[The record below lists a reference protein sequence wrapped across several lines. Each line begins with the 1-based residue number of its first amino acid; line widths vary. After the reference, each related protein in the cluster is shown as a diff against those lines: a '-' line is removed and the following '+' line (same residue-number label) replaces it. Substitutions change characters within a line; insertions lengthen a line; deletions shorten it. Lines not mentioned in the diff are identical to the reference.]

1 MIVISSSSH
10 SGSKAPDLLL
20 LPLQIQLFFLLFC
33 FVDPSPSCVS
43 FISSLHFL
51 SLLHRR
57 LFLSSSL
64 FPPILPSAFSPFST
78 VSFLTPAT
86 GVYTITPTTVVCPQ
100 LLQQWSLEL
109 WTLHVHPPTS
119 HLHWMTQSLRN
130 PKSSQAR
137 WVSSPFCACH
147 PNKWH
152 KSETHSPFLCLLPR
166 EGSPVMK
173 SPWALSF
180 HHSLRP
186 RGTKGTWSPN
196 SSLSFPLEASCL
208 WKQVAPISAW

>member
-1 MIVISSSSH
+1 MPK
-10 SGSKAPDLLL
+10 SGLFCFLVF
-20 LPLQIQLFFLLFC
+20 FFLLFC
-33 FVDPSPSCVS
+33 FVDLSPSCVS
-43 FISSLHFL
+43 FISSLYFL

-78 VSFLTPAT
+78 VPFLTPAT

-100 LLQQWSLEL
+100 LLQQLSLEL

-137 WVSSPFCACH
+137 WVSSPFCAFH
-147 PNKWH
+147 PNK
-152 KSETHSPFLCLLPR
+152 
-166 EGSPVMK
+166 
-173 SPWALSF
+173 
-180 HHSLRP
+180 
-186 RGTKGTWSPN
+186 
-196 SSLSFPLEASCL
+196 
-208 WKQVAPISAW
+208 